1 MLEERPK
8 IIATITN
15 YLVEYTKPIIVIV
28 VLAIAFQGWRMYQ
41 KHTLNQ
47 QSQLAQENK
56 KIKVDIAVLTT
67 KYEDLRKEKS
77 VIEANNV
84 KLHEDALYWQK
95 KADSVVNPPKP
106 LPPPQDDA
114 TLVAD
119 LKLAGVEFVPFKGTV
134 FTTERTTLPTVWT
147 WNKQALRV
155 PTLEA
160 NVEIF
165 KTSSEKWQAD
175 YYGEHA
181 ALGKANGMIETAD
194 TRYKKE
200 SIDLVNNY
208 DGQLKQKDKLI
219 WEAKV
224 NGWIKVGITV
234 PVVYGITRLIYK

>member
-1 MLEERPK
+1 MLEARPK
-8 IIATITN
+8 IISVLTN
-15 YLVEYTKPIIVIV
+15 YVKVYTKPIIVIA

-56 KIKVDIAVLTT
+56 KIKADIAVLTT

-119 LKLAGVEFVPFKGTV
+119 LKLAGVEFIPFKGTV
-134 FTTERTTLPTVWT
+134 FTTERTTLPIVWT
-147 WNKQALRV
+147 WNKQALMV

-160 NVEIF
+160 NVATF
-165 KTSSEKWQAD
+165 KTASEKWKAD

-181 ALGKANGMIETAD
+181 ALGVANGMIETAD
-194 TRYKKE
+194 ARHKKE
-200 SIDLVNNY
+200 SVDLIKNY
-208 DGQLKQKDKLI
+208 DGQLKTKDKLI
-219 WEAKV
+219 LEDKV

-234 PVVYGITRLIYK
+234 PVVYGITRLTHK